1 MATMTLARPL
11 PLLLVRIRKPKDK
24 AMNQLVFA
32 MVCCAL
38 IVFHGYLLTLA
49 HHP

>member
-1 MATMTLARPL
+1 MATKTIPRPL
-11 PLLLVRIRKPKDK
+11 RLRLVRLRKPKDK